1 MPGNLEL
8 VKTVTGTSSATVD
21 VTDCFSADYD
31 VYKVTI
37 YNKEALSG
45 AFNQNLRL
53 LDSGGTIISA
63 AEYDYAAWQHR

>member
-1 MPGNLEL
+1 MAGSLEL
-8 VKTVTGTSSATVD
+8 VKTVTGTSSAAVD

-37 YNKEALSG
+37 YNKEASSG

-53 LDSGGTIISA
+53 LDDWSHCIIKASHCTKGTI
-63 AEYDYAAWQHR
+63 